1 MKLQRGTIQESDP
14 DTNQTMNVIKETEV
28 YCTYTQS
35 RWFYCFS
42 MRAPPSHLAHLPPLF
57 SELLTDNVI
66 RGKEFRVRFSVAET
80 EVTRVPA
87 SCLECT
93 MNTLLDP
100 SLPDGVSKT
109 LYLRTGKS
117 CEGNTLKLIFN
128 SEGSNTVLLRI
139 FRGPGSSVG
148 MATDYG
154 LDGPGS
160 NPCWDEIFR
169 GTEAHPAS
177 CKMGTGSFLRVK
189 CDRIVLLT
197 THPLL
202 VPRSLKCRAIPLPTL
217 WATTGL

>member
-1 MKLQRGTIQESDP
+1 MKSQRGTIQESDP
-14 DTNQTMNVIKETEV
+14 DTNRTMNTIIETEE

-66 RGKEFRVRFSVAET
+66 RGKELRVCFSVAET

-109 LYLRTGKS
+109 LYLRTEKS
-117 CEGNTLKLIFN
+117 CKGNTIKIIFN
-128 SEGSNTVLLRI
+128 YYLLTYLLTPWCRVLLEKLTVCSQSRNSLHFMEPEGSLRHSQASAI
-139 FRGPGSSVG
+139 RPYPGPAHFSP
-148 MATDYG
+148 YNHIPP
-154 LDGPGS
+154 PGDPS
-160 NPCWDEIFR
+160 
-169 GTEAHPAS
+169 
-177 CKMGTGSFLRVK
+177 
-189 CDRIVLLT
+189 
-197 THPLL
+197 
-202 VPRSLKCRAIPLPTL
+202 
-217 WATTGL
+217 